1 MQKSGE
7 KLASQSTRS
16 SYVSTIVGI
25 TLVLFMLGVLG
36 LVLLNARKLSSE
48 LRENIQLQVLLDASS
63 TAKDVSD
70 VKTALLQK
78 VYIRS
83 TAYVSKETAAEEL
96 KESIGENFIDFL
108 GFNPLSE
115 SFNISLIEDSTSTE
129 AIKSIEKDLLSMEHI
144 ESINYNADLIRLV
157 NQNVKKVT
165 IILAGLS
172 ALLLLVSIALINNT
186 IRLAIFSKRFLIR
199 TMKLVGATHAFI
211 RKPFIIKSFYQGLV
225 SALLAFCLIM
235 GLLVFLKNE
244 MPGFFLQNDVKSF
257 VIIFLGI
264 VVIGMLISY
273 FATYFAVRKYIRLTT
288 EKLY

>member
-115 SFNISLIEDSTSTE
+115 SFNISLIEDSTSAE
-129 AIKSIEKDLLSMEHI
+129 AIKSIEKDLMGMDHI
-144 ESINYNADLIRLV
+144 ESVNYNADLIRLV
-157 NQNVKKVT
+157 NQNVKKVS

-211 RKPFIIKSFYQGLV
+211 RKPFVIKSFYQGLV
-225 SALLAFCLIM
+225 SALLAFCMIM

-244 MPGFFLQNDVKSF
+244 MPEFFLQNDVKSF

>member
-7 KLASQSTRS
+7 KIASSSTRS
-16 SYVSTIVGI
+16 SYASTIVGI

-36 LVLLNARKLSSE
+36 LVLMNARKLSTQ
-48 LRENIQLQVLLDASS
+48 LRENIQLQILLDANAG
-63 TAKDVSD
+63 AKDVSA
-70 VKTALLQK
+70 VKAALLQK
-78 VYIRS
+78 SYVRS

-96 KESIGENFIDFL
+96 KESIGENFVEFL

-115 SFNISLIEDSTSTE
+115 SFNIALIEDSTSASAIDNIE
-129 AIKSIEKDLLSMEHI
+129 ADLLAMENI
-144 ESINYNADLIRLV
+144 EQVNYNADLIRLV

-211 RKPFIIKSFYQGLV
+211 RRPFIVKSFYQGMV
-225 SALLAFCLIM
+225 SALLAFCMIM
-235 GLLVFLKNE
+235 ALLVFLKQE
-244 MPGFFLQNDVKSF
+244 MPNFFMQNDYKSF
-257 VIIFLGI
+257 GIIFLG
-264 VVIGMLISY
+264 VVAVGMLISY

-288 EKLY
+288 EKLF

>member
-7 KLASQSTRS
+7 KLATQSTRS
-16 SYVSTIVGI
+16 SYLSTIVGI

-36 LVLLNARKLSSE
+36 LVLLNARKLSTE
-48 LRENIQLQVLLDASS
+48 LRENIQLQVLLDASATS
-63 TAKDVSD
+63 KDVSA
-70 VKTALLQK
+70 VKTALLEK
-78 VYIRS
+78 NYVRS
-83 TAYVSKETAAEEL
+83 TAYVSKETAAKEL
-96 KESIGENFIDFL
+96 SESIGENFIDFL
-108 GFNPLSE
+108 DFNPLSE
-115 SFNISLIEDSTSTE
+115 SFNISLIEDSTSAS
-129 AIKSIEKDLLSMEHI
+129 AIENIEKDLLTVNHI

-165 IILAGLS
+165 VILAGLS

-244 MPGFFLQNDVKSF
+244 MPGFFMQNDADSF
-257 VIIFLGI
+257 IIIFMG
-264 VVIGMLISY
+264 VVGIGMLISY

>member
-7 KLASQSTRS
+7 KLATQSTRS
-16 SYVSTIVGI
+16 SYLSTIVGI

-36 LVLLNARKLSSE
+36 LVLLNARNLSTE
-48 LRENIQLQVLLDASS
+48 LRENIQLQVLLDASATS
-63 TAKDVSD
+63 KDVSA
-70 VKTALLQK
+70 VKTALLEK
-78 VYIRS
+78 NYVRS

-96 KESIGENFIDFL
+96 SESIGEDFIDFL
-108 GFNPLSE
+108 DFNPLSE
-115 SFNISLIEDSTSTE
+115 SFNISLIEDSTSAS
-129 AIKSIEKDLLSMEHI
+129 AIENIEKDLLTIDHI

-165 IILAGLS
+165 VILAGLS

-225 SALLAFCLIM
+225 SALLAFCMIM

-244 MPGFFLQNDVKSF
+244 MPGFFMQNDAESF
-257 VIIFLGI
+257 IIIFMG
-264 VVIGMLISY
+264 VVGIGMLISY
-273 FATYFAVRKYIRLTT
+273 FATYFAVRKYIRLTN